1 MLVVVIGVAAASEWL
16 VVLAAEPIGM
26 AVLVADLVGLDPIR
40 SHLRPGAEIDLILV
54 ETADIGG
61 LEAAARTCPLHA
73 RAWIG
78 VSPAHDTRLH
88 SRGIELGAAAML
100 DAAASSNQM
109 LSAVRRVLDR
119 LRSNLASPVHPERE
133 QRVFRA
139 GEQVRIREG
148 QVAVVRNGLLA
159 LEGVDAE
166 GRQFLL
172 GFIGPGEAV
181 ICESERSVVDAA
193 QIGHTA
199 GSLLVIPG
207 HRASHHSEYQAAL
220 RARIASM
227 ERWARIRAEAF
238 VEDRILSLLH
248 SLAQQVGRRHPRGTL
263 IDLRLTHAQLAAAV
277 GATRSTVTRVLCL
290 LRRSERIVIVRSAGG
305 ANRYC
310 LLDREARAD
319 GRSG

>member
-1 MLVVVIGVAAASEWL
+1 MLVVVIGVATASEWL
-16 VVLAAEPIGM
+16 LALTAEPTAMVVL
-26 AVLVADLVGLDPIR
+26 VRDLAGLDPVR

-54 ETADIGG
+54 ETPDIGG
-61 LEAAARTCPLHA
+61 LDAAARTCPVHA

-172 GFIGPGEAV
+172 GFVGPGEAV
-181 ICESERSVVDAA
+181 IGESERPSADAV
-193 QIGHTA
+193 QVGHTA
-199 GSLLVIPG
+199 GSLLVMPG
-207 HRASHHSEYQAAL
+207 HRASHDPEFQAAL

-248 SLAQQVGRRHPRGTL
+248 SLARQVGRRHPRGTL
-263 IDLRLTHAQLAAAV
+263 IDLRLTHMQLAAAV

-290 LRRSERIVIVRSAGG
+290 LRRSERIVIVRGG
-305 ANRYC
+305 GGSNRYC
-310 LLDREARAD
+310 LLDREAPT
-319 GRSG
+319 GGGSG